1 MIARRLR
8 MNTPSKSSITRLI
21 AYLTNSQGCS
31 SRVQGVRITGCESED
46 ATWASMEMLAVQQQN
61 TGPRAIRPTTV

>member
-21 AYLTNSQGCS
+21 AYKFAGEQQPGTGRSHNGM
-31 SRVQGVRITGCESED
+31 RV
-46 ATWASMEMLAVQQQN
+46 
-61 TGPRAIRPTTV
+61 